1 MALGD
6 SADLSGIMGASRD
19 KPVVRAK
26 RPAFD
31 KWRRRVFGPLFAR
44 LGYDL
49 VPAVPEWDHRPLS
62 QREVNRLL
70 DGATQALAADL
81 AASGLPT
88 ASLDADVRAFWT
100 LIGSAPVRQKQGG
113 NGFNGSLQLFVIARA
128 IRPELIVESG
138 VFRGFTTWILR
149 QACPSTRILSFDPV
163 HDQIRYRDANG
174 ELHAHD
180 WSAHD
185 FADRG
190 LADALLF
197 FDDHIDQARRVL
209 EAAERG
215 ARHLVFDDNSSAH
228 RIHTHGGPAWPT
240 IDMVLDRSIEGGEPV
255 RWLRHGL
262 EFTYRPDAAFLD
274 RVRSTIARAHAFD
287 DLHRETGYSPARLTY
302 VQLKDA

>member
-6 SADLSGIMGASRD
+6 SAGLSGIVGASRD
-19 KPVVRAK
+19 KPLVRAK

-31 KWRRRVFGPLFAR
+31 KWRRRLFGPLFAR

-49 VPAVPEWDHRPLS
+49 VPAVPEWEHRPLS

-70 DGATQALAADL
+70 DGATEVLGADL
-81 AASGLPT
+81 AASGVPT
-88 ASLDADVRAFWT
+88 ATLDADVRAFWT
-100 LIGSAPVRQKQGG
+100 LIGNAPVKQKQGG
-113 NGFNGSLQLFVIARA
+113 NGFNGSLQLFAIARA
-128 IRPELIVESG
+128 IQPDFIVESG

-149 QACPSTRILSFDPV
+149 QACPKVRIVSFDPV
-163 HDQIRYRDANG
+163 HDQIRYRDPNG

-185 FADRG
+185 FKGHD
-190 LADALLF
+190 LAGALLF
-197 FDDHIDQARRVL
+197 FDDHIDQARRIL

-215 ARHLVFDDNSSAH
+215 ARHLVFDDDTAGH
-228 RIHTHGGPAWPT
+228 RIHAHGGPAWPT
-240 IDMVLDRSIEGGEPV
+240 VEMILDEQVEGEPV

-262 EFTYRPDAAFLD
+262 EFSYNPDPALSA
-274 RVRSTIARAHAFD
+274 RVRSAITRAHAFA